1 MYRGKRG
8 REWKGKRTERE
19 REKER
24 RDIFND
30 TSRGLIFRRVF
41 FLFNPFVWFPVE
53 SINRIIVSLRCSK
66 LSREGNWIVII
77 SSLLLSRTCRST
89 MDRVRSVKDI
99 RRYVYDRSGSPSR
112 DSRRFEDRVLRNYQV
127 LLTIRQLDRDFLSS
141 SIVPQGEREEGP
153 VLLATV
159 TSTPGA
165 DVPTPLNTFNCFPC
179 SIICNYTLPL
189 PFYHCVFVLERI

>member
-66 LSREGNWIVII
+66 LSREGNRIVII

-89 MDRVRSVKDI
+89 MDRVRSIKDI
-99 RRYVYDRSGSPSR
+99 RRYVYDRSGERLPFE
-112 DSRRFEDRVLRNYQV
+112 RFEA
-127 LLTIRQLDRDFLSS
+127 IRRSSFEKLSS
-141 SIVPQGEREEGP
+141 SADHSPARPRLP
-153 VLLATV
+153 VLVHCPTGREGGRTSLA
-159 TSTPGA
+159 GHR
-165 DVPTPLNTFNCFPC
+165 NFNARCWC
-179 SIICNYTLPL
+179 SNSA
-189 PFYHCVFVLERI
+189 